1 MALNYVKFQRG
12 TLNAYRN
19 LRNKDSN
26 TLYFIYA
33 DEHNQYGSLYLG
45 DKLISGGEVSVISS
59 ALSDLTDISLNN
71 LQDNQ
76 ILVYD
81 SANHIWKNSDLATVL
96 ENANIEIGGSSV
108 TISNIK
114 LEDGET
120 DEDGLETILNPS
132 AGDIAFIGDNIYIYD
147 GEEWHLINNP
157 DPELLIR
164 IDKLEQF
171 VGKPAT
177 SGNPA
182 SGLFAELDEKIDE
195 TRANELIN
203 TAITN
208 LNSLTYKRVNSVQ
221 DINLSETQ
229 YIYLVPVNLSSSDNK
244 YDEYLVIDDELECIG
259 HLGGSAT
266 NIGDIEGLS
275 AALSGKANNSDLVAL
290 ETRVGNLE
298 DILNDNEIAG
308 ETVPGLVSVVSN
320 LQNNLSDLSDSVGN
334 LTDLIDYDSSNP
346 TNIIQEINL
355 LKQTMSWI
363 DIDE

>member
-45 DKLISGGEVSVISS
+45 DKLISGGEVSVVSS

-108 TISNIK
+108 TISNIE

-157 DPELLIR
+157 DPKLLIR
-164 IDKLEQF
+164 IDRLEQF
-171 VGKPAT
+171 VGEPAI

-203 TAITN
+203 AAITN
-208 LNSLTYKRVNSVQ
+208 LNSLTYKRVSSINH
-221 DINLSETQ
+221 INLSETQ
-229 YIYLVPVNLSSSDNK
+229 YIYLVPINLNSDDNK
-244 YDEYLVIDDELECIG
+244 YDEYLVVNGQLECIG
-259 HLGGSAT
+259 HLGGNAT
-266 NIGDIEGLS
+266 SIGDIEGLS
-275 AALSGKANNSDLVAL
+275 AALSEKADNSDLLAL

-298 DILNDNEIAG
+298 DILNDKEVAG
-308 ETVPGLVSVVSN
+308 ETVPGLVSVVDD
-320 LQNNLSDLSDSVGN
+320 LQDDLSDLSDSVGN
-334 LTDLIDYDSSNP
+334 LSDLIDYDPLNP
-346 TNIIQEINL
+346 TTVIQEINV
-355 LKQTMSWI
+355 LKQMITWT
-363 DIDE
+363 DIE